1 MAKKNKVVMRRLRG
15 NDGMRRGVNLADIAY
30 DLAEEYEVLQPT
42 LDRWDKIDGLR
53 MAEKLEQVFTIAD
66 LNYLSRSHLGKGVLL
81 GAIMAL
87 CAIEDSIQGQ
97 LDERFPEDDDEE
109 PSDDELEMI
118 VGMGVLGFGYGEGG
132 DGEQQ

>member
-1 MAKKNKVVMRRLRG
+1 MAKKNKVVMRRLRS
-15 NDGMRRGVNLADIAY
+15 NEAMRRGINLAEIAY

-42 LDRWDKIDGLR
+42 LDSWEKIDGLR
-53 MAEKLEQVFTIAD
+53 MAEKLEQIFTVAD
-66 LNYLSRSHLGKGVLL
+66 LGYLSRSHLGKGVLL

-87 CAIEDSIQGQ
+87 CAVEDSIQGQ

-109 PSDDELEMI
+109 PTDDELEMI
-118 VGMGVLGFGYGEGG
+118 VGLGVLGFGYGEGG